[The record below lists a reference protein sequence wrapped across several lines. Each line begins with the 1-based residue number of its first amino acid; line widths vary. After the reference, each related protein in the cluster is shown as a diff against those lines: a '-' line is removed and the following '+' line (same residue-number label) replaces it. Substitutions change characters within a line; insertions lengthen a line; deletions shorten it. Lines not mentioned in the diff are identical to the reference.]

1 MGLLTIIRKTRL
13 KEKQVRVLMLGLD
26 NAGKTTICKAILGED
41 VDEVSPTLGFN
52 IRTIIHNGF
61 TLNVWDIGGQTSL
74 RPYWRNYFEQTD
86 AIIWV
91 VDSSD
96 RNRIRDCRSELHELL
111 QEERLIGA
119 SLLVFANKQDI
130 VGSMTVD
137 EIAAALDLPHLST
150 SHHCSIQ
157 PCSARFAPPP
167 PPRPSL
173 PAAALDPTSLLRSTS
188 SASQAPSSGERIRGA
203 SDQNEPAANETKRVG
218 TRTDPRIKAG
228 LDWVVDEVGSRVY
241 YGSTNLMTLVEGGQA
256 ADRRDRTWHAEQG

>member
-41 VDEVSPTLGFN
+41 VNEVSPTLGFN
-52 IRTIIHNGF
+52 IRTIVHQGY

-86 AIIWV
+86 AVVWV

-96 RNRIRDCRSELHELL
+96 RARLGDCKKELHDLL
-111 QEERLIGA
+111 KEERLIGA

-130 VGSMTVD
+130 TGAMTVE
-137 EIAAALDLPHLST
+137 EISAALDLASLSA

-157 PCSARFAPPP
+157 PCSARFS
-167 PPRPSL
+167 SL
-173 PAAALDPTSLLRSTS
+173 PSSASTS
-188 SASQAPSSGERIRGA
+188 STLSSSSPVSPSPSPRAGA
-203 SDQNEPAANETKRVG
+203 K
-218 TRTDPRIKAG
+218 TDPRIILG
-228 LDWVVDEVGSRVY
+228 LDWVVGEVASRVY
-241 YGSTNLMTLVEGGQA
+241 YGSQNAMMQA
-256 ADRRDRTWHAEQG
+256 ASEVPLTREPSR

>member
-26 NAGKTTICKAILGED
+26 NAGKTTICKAILGEN

-52 IRTIIHNGF
+52 IRTIMHQGY

-86 AIIWV
+86 AVVWV

-96 RNRIRDCRSELHELL
+96 RARMGDCKRELHELL
-111 QEERLIGA
+111 KEERLMGA

-130 VGSMTVD
+130 ANAMTVA
-137 EIAAALDLPHLST
+137 EISQALDLPSLST

-157 PCSARFAPPP
+157 PCSARFA
-167 PPRPSL
+167 SS
-173 PAAALDPTSLLRSTS
+173 AAAPATSSPSPPTSAS
-188 SASQAPSSGERIRGA
+188 SASPSGPPPAFTPSAA
-203 SDQNEPAANETKRVG
+203 SSRPP
-218 TRTDPRIKAG
+218 TDPRIIRG
-228 LDWVVDEVGSRVY
+228 LDWVVGEVASRVY
-241 YGSTNLMTLVEGGQA
+241 YGAQNPIWQG
-256 ADRRDRTWHAEQG
+256 AEPKQSPGVAVL

>member
-52 IRTIIHNGF
+52 IRTIVHQGY

-86 AIIWV
+86 AVVWV

-96 RNRIRDCRSELHELL
+96 RARMGDCKNELHDLL
-111 QEERLIGA
+111 KEERLVGA

-130 VGSMTVD
+130 EGAMTVD
-137 EIAAALDLPHLST
+137 EISAALDLPSLST
-150 SHHCSIQ
+150 SHRCSIQ
-157 PCSARFAPPP
+157 PCSARFA
-167 PPRPSL
+167 S
-173 PAAALDPTSLLRSTS
+173 SS
-188 SASQAPSSGERIRGA
+188 SASSSASTSVSASLPPALPSDTEAPPPSARA
-203 SDQNEPAANETKRVG
+203 TPA
-218 TRTDPRIKAG
+218 TDPRITAG
-228 LDWVVDEVGSRVY
+228 LDWVVGEVASRVY
-241 YGSTNLMTLVEGGQA
+241 YGSQNAMGSTTEASILIPAL
-256 ADRRDRTWHAEQG
+256 D

>member
-52 IRTIIHNGF
+52 IRTIMHQGY

-86 AIIWV
+86 AVVWV

-96 RNRIRDCRSELHELL
+96 RARIGDCRQELHELL
-111 QEERLIGA
+111 KEERLMGA

-130 VGSMTVD
+130 ANAMSVD
-137 EIAAALDLPHLST
+137 EISESLDLPTLST
-150 SHHCSIQ
+150 SHHCSTQ
-157 PCSARFAPPP
+157 PCSARFASQNPP
-167 PPRPSL
+167 S
-173 PAAALDPTSLLRSTS
+173 SVS
-188 SASQAPSSGERIRGA
+188 SAPLTCPLTPSPLVPVRSKA
-203 SDQNEPAANETKRVG
+203 CA
-218 TRTDPRIKAG
+218 DPRIMHG
-228 LDWVVDEVGSRVY
+228 LDWVVGEVASRVY
-241 YGSTNLMTLVEGGQA
+241 YGSQNAMGSVDSAQPTEA
-256 ADRRDRTWHAEQG
+256 AAM